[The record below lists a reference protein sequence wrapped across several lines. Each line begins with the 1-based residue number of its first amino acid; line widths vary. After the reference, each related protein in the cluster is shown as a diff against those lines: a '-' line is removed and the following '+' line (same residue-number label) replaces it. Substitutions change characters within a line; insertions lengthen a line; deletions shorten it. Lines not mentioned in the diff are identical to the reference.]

1 MEWKMSLNT
10 HEREMYFRFRNEID
24 SYVLPILI
32 ENGAIFKRIEV
43 RKQLVGYLMVID
55 GYIDGLFV
63 SPGYRRQGLGK
74 KAVMEYIQDY
84 GLPKSLHIV
93 NTNKVAKK
101 FWHSIFNMRM
111 LEKNEIDTLWEIE
124 GLK

>member
-1 MEWKMSLNT
+1 
-10 HEREMYFRFRNEID
+10 
-24 SYVLPILI
+24 VLPILI

-74 KAVMEYIQDY
+74 KAVMEYIQEY
-84 GLPKSLHIV
+84 GLPERLHIV

-101 FWHSIFNMRM
+101 FWHSIFKMRM

>member
-1 MEWKMSLNT
+1 MSLNT
-10 HEREMYFRFRNEID
+10 LEREMYFRFRNEID

-32 ENGAIFKRIEV
+32 ENGAIFRRIEV

-63 SPGYRRQGLGK
+63 LPGYRRQGLGK
-74 KAVMEYIQDY
+74 KAVMEYIQEY
-84 GLPKSLHIV
+84 GLPERLHIV
-93 NTNKVAKK
+93 NTNKTAKK

-111 LEKNEIDTLWEIE
+111 LETNEVDTLWEIE

>member
-1 MEWKMSLNT
+1 MSLNIY
-10 HEREMYFRFRNEID
+10 EREMYFRFRNEID

-63 SPGYRRQGLGK
+63 SPGYRREGLGK

-101 FWHSIFNMRM
+101 FWHSIFKMRM
-111 LEKNEIDTLWEIE
+111 LEKNEVDTLWEIE

>member
-1 MEWKMSLNT
+1 MSLNT
-10 HEREMYFRFRNEID
+10 YEREMYFRFRNEID

-74 KAVMEYIQDY
+74 KAVMEYIQEY
-84 GLPKSLHIV
+84 GLPERLHIV

-101 FWHSIFNMRM
+101 FWHSIFKMRM
-111 LEKNEIDTLWEIE
+111 LEKNKIDTLWEIE

>member
-1 MEWKMSLNT
+1 MSLNT

-63 SPGYRRQGLGK
+63 SPGYRREGLGK

-101 FWHSIFNMRM
+101 FWHSIFKMRM

-124 GLK
+124 ELK

>member
-1 MEWKMSLNT
+1 MSLNT
-10 HEREMYFRFRNEID
+10 HERELYFRFRNEID

-63 SPGYRRQGLGK
+63 LPGYRREGLGK

-101 FWHSIFNMRM
+101 FWHSIFKMRM
-111 LEKNEIDTLWEIE
+111 LEKNAIDTLWEIE

>member
-1 MEWKMSLNT
+1 MSLNT

-63 SPGYRRQGLGK
+63 LPGYRRQGLGK

-84 GLPKSLHIV
+84 GLPERLHIV

-101 FWHSIFNMRM
+101 FWHSIFKMRM

>member
-1 MEWKMSLNT
+1 MSLNT

-43 RKQLVGYLMVID
+43 RKQLVGYLMVIN

-63 SPGYRRQGLGK
+63 SLGYRREGLGK

-101 FWHSIFNMRM
+101 FWHSIFKMRM

>member
-1 MEWKMSLNT
+1 MSLNIY
-10 HEREMYFRFRNEID
+10 EREMYFRFRNEID

-63 SPGYRRQGLGK
+63 SPGYRREGLGK
-74 KAVMEYIQDY
+74 KAVIEYIQDY

-101 FWHSIFNMRM
+101 FWHSIFKMRM
-111 LEKNEIDTLWEIE
+111 LEKNEVDTLWEIE

>member
-1 MEWKMSLNT
+1 MSLNT
-10 HEREMYFRFRNEID
+10 YEREMYFRFRNEID

-63 SPGYRRQGLGK
+63 LPGYRRQGLGK
-74 KAVMEYIQDY
+74 KAVMEYIQEY
-84 GLPKSLHIV
+84 GLPERLHIV

-101 FWHSIFNMRM
+101 FWHSIFKMRM
-111 LEKNEIDTLWEIE
+111 LEKNKIDTLWEIE

>member
-1 MEWKMSLNT
+1 MSLNT

-24 SYVLPILI
+24 SYVLPILL

-43 RKQLVGYLMVID
+43 RKQLVGYVMV
-55 GYIDGLFV
+55 IDGLFV
-63 SPGYRRQGLGK
+63 LPSYRRQGVGK
-74 KAVMEYIQDY
+74 KAVMEYMQEY
-84 GLPKSLHIV
+84 GLPERLHIV
-93 NTNKVAKK
+93 NTNKTAKK

-111 LEKNEIDTLWEIE
+111 LETNEVDTLWKIE

>member
-1 MEWKMSLNT
+1 MSLNT

-43 RKQLVGYLMVID
+43 RKQLVGYLMVIN

-101 FWHSIFNMRM
+101 FWHSIFKMRM

>member
-1 MEWKMSLNT
+1 MTSGY
-10 HEREMYFRFRNEID
+10 ERELFFTFRNEID
-24 SYVLPILI
+24 SYVFPILM

-43 RKQLVGYLMVID
+43 RKQLVGFLMVTD
-55 GYIDGLFV
+55 GYIEGLYIKPF
-63 SPGYRRQGLGK
+63 YRRQGLGR
-74 KAVMEYIQDY
+74 KAILEYINEH
-84 GLPKSLHIV
+84 GLPERLHIV

-101 FWHSIFNMRM
+101 FWHSIFKMRM

>member
-1 MEWKMSLNT
+1 MSLNT

-55 GYIDGLFV
+55 GYIDGIFV
-63 SPGYRRQGLGK
+63 LPSYRREGLGK

-84 GLPKSLHIV
+84 GLPERLHIV

-101 FWHSIFNMRM
+101 FWHSIFKMRM

>member
-1 MEWKMSLNT
+1 MSLNT
-10 HEREMYFRFRNEID
+10 HERELYFRFRNEID

-63 SPGYRRQGLGK
+63 SPGYRREGLGK
-74 KAVMEYIQDY
+74 KAVLEYIQDY
-84 GLPKSLHIV
+84 GLPERLHIV

-101 FWHSIFNMRM
+101 FWHSIFKMRM

>member
-1 MEWKMSLNT
+1 MSLNT
-10 HEREMYFRFRNEID
+10 LEREMYFRFRNEID

-63 SPGYRRQGLGK
+63 LPGYRREGLGG

-101 FWHSIFNMRM
+101 FWHSIFKMRM
-111 LEKNEIDTLWEIE
+111 LEKNKIDTLWEIE

>member
-1 MEWKMSLNT
+1 MSLNT

-63 SPGYRRQGLGK
+63 LPSYRREGLGK

-84 GLPKSLHIV
+84 GLPERLHIV

-101 FWHSIFNMRM
+101 FWHSIFKMRM

>member
-1 MEWKMSLNT
+1 MSLNI

-63 SPGYRRQGLGK
+63 SPGYRREGLGK

-101 FWHSIFNMRM
+101 FWHSIFKMRM

>member
-1 MEWKMSLNT
+1 MSLNT

-24 SYVLPILI
+24 NYVLPILI

-63 SPGYRRQGLGK
+63 LPGYRREGLGK

-84 GLPKSLHIV
+84 GLPERLHIV

-101 FWHSIFNMRM
+101 FWHSIFKMRM

>member
-1 MEWKMSLNT
+1 MSLNT

-63 SPGYRRQGLGK
+63 SPGYRREGLGK

-101 FWHSIFNMRM
+101 FWHSIFKMRM

>member
-1 MEWKMSLNT
+1 MSLNT

-43 RKQLVGYLMVID
+43 REQLVGYLMVID

-63 SPGYRRQGLGK
+63 SPGYRREGLGK

-101 FWHSIFNMRM
+101 FWHSIFKMRM

>member
-1 MEWKMSLNT
+1 MSLNT
-10 HEREMYFRFRNEID
+10 LEREMYFRFRNEID

-74 KAVMEYIQDY
+74 KAVMEYIQEY
-84 GLPKSLHIV
+84 GLPERLHIV

-101 FWHSIFNMRM
+101 FWHSIFKMRM

>member
-1 MEWKMSLNT
+1 MSLNT
-10 HEREMYFRFRNEID
+10 QERELFFQFRGEID

-43 RKQLVGYLMVID
+43 REQLVGYLMVID

-63 SPGYRRQGLGK
+63 LPGYRRQGLGK
-74 KAVMEYIQDY
+74 KAVMEYIQEY
-84 GLPKSLHIV
+84 GLPERLHIV

-111 LEKNEIDTLWEIE
+111 LETNEVDTLWEIIN
-124 GLK
+124 LK

>member
-1 MEWKMSLNT
+1 MSLNT
-10 HEREMYFRFRNEID
+10 HERELYFRFRNEID

-63 SPGYRRQGLGK
+63 SPGYRREGLGK

-101 FWHSIFNMRM
+101 FWHSIFKMRM

>member
-1 MEWKMSLNT
+1 MSLNT
-10 HEREMYFRFRNEID
+10 HERELYFRFRNEID

-43 RKQLVGYLMVID
+43 RKQLVGYLMVIN

-63 SPGYRRQGLGK
+63 SPGYRREGLGK

-101 FWHSIFNMRM
+101 FWHSIFKMRM

>member
-1 MEWKMSLNT
+1 MSLNT
-10 HEREMYFRFRNEID
+10 YEREMYFRFRNEID

-74 KAVMEYIQDY
+74 KAVMEYIQEY

-101 FWHSIFNMRM
+101 FWHSIFKMRM
-111 LEKNEIDTLWEIE
+111 LEKNKIDTLWEIE

>member
-1 MEWKMSLNT
+1 MSLNT

-74 KAVMEYIQDY
+74 KAVMEYIQEY

-101 FWHSIFNMRM
+101 FWHSIFKMRM

>member
-1 MEWKMSLNT
+1 MSLNIY
-10 HEREMYFRFRNEID
+10 EMEMYFRFRNEID

-101 FWHSIFNMRM
+101 FWHSIFMMRM